1 MQNATTSAAI
11 ATVTSCSGGYLLA
24 HVRRHWTSPAPGW
37 TGALSRMFFA
47 VAIGLALSAGLT
59 VAAAFLPL
67 PGVSWLRIPL
77 LVLTLLGPWVVLW
90 RVLKA
95 QRWRLNKTCSNPAG
109 AQSLLHT
116 WLTVQ
121 IAGTMTSSFLPHGYP
136 ARAWHDLSS
145 VLAILMGLA
154 LLSLPAL
161 RRETFKLWTP
171 HADVVIHRASRR
183 VTGAIFALLWLWAYL
198 GPVACPHGRC
208 GAGGSHGSVW
218 ALMFSIASAWLTATA
233 LMQLGSILRC
243 LDQRSRNP
251 NQPAPCFGSVVR
263 AIRLPAQSA

>member
-1 MQNATTSAAI
+1 
-11 ATVTSCSGGYLLA
+11 
-24 HVRRHWTSPAPGW
+24 
-37 TGALSRMFFA
+37 MFFA
-47 VAIGLALSAGLT
+47 VAVGLAISAGLT

-67 PGVSWLRIPL
+67 PGASWLRVLL

-90 RVLKA
+90 RGLEA

-121 IAGTMTSSFLPHGYP
+121 IAGTMMSSLLPHGYP
-136 ARAWHDLSS
+136 ARAWNEVST
-145 VLAILMGLA
+145 VLAILMGFA

-171 HADVVIHRASRR
+171 HAHVVIHRASRR

-198 GPVACPHGRC
+198 SPMACPHGRC
-208 GAGGSHGSVW
+208 EAGGSHGSVW
-218 ALMFSIASAWLTATA
+218 ALVFSIASAWLTATA

-251 NQPAPCFGSVVR
+251 NPPPPWFGSVGR
-263 AIRLPAQSA
+263 AIRRPAQSA